1 MKGLSMG
8 WSESYYEDMR
18 REAREVLGK
27 RVGPLLEEI
36 KEFRNILMTYNDFI
50 DACNETESL
59 LARLE
64 DCLAEYLVGE

>member
-18 REAREVLGK
+18 REAREVLGN
-27 RVGPLLEEI
+27 RAGPLLEEI

-50 DACNETESL
+50 DAWPSI
-59 LARLE
+59 
-64 DCLAEYLVGE
+64 